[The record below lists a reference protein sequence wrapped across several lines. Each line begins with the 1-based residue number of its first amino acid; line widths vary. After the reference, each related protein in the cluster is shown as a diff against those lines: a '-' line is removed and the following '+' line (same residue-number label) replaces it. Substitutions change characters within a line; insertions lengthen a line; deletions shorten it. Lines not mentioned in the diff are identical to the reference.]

1 MEIWARKIFEDKIK
15 VQTARSRSGELL
27 TEMFPEH
34 IAEKLVSMNHKQES
48 PLSLGMTEVIADT
61 YTEMIIMCSDICGFT
76 KFSSSVKPSQVVQL
90 VTELFAEFDH
100 MTYRL
105 NIFKVCT
112 IGDAYVAVTMPK
124 KRPLALPGSKDA
136 SKTLKDS
143 KVTPDSRRGSGGVG
157 EALLQDAEEDLPLKL
172 QSQALDAH
180 HMFELGYGMRDHIT
194 KVRDK
199 LGIPEL
205 GMRIGIHRGDFVGG
219 VIGSDRL
226 RFDIWG
232 VDVVTAQM
240 SESHGKPNQ
249 LNVTTQM
256 RDFLDD
262 CFGSRFVYE
271 PNCTMSVP
279 GNKEVE
285 TFLVVDRC
293 FETKW

>member
-1 MEIWARKIFEDKIK
+1 M
-15 VQTARSRSGELL
+15 
-27 TEMFPEH
+27 
-34 IAEKLVSMNHKQES
+34 
-48 PLSLGMTEVIADT
+48 
-61 YTEMIIMCSDICGFT
+61 MCSDVCGFT

-100 MTYRL
+100 LTYRL

-124 KRPLALPGSKDA
+124 KRPALPAIGMKESKAEPKSKDG
-136 SKTLKDS
+136 KD
-143 KVTPDSRRGSGGVG
+143 RRGSAQAV
-157 EALLQDAEEDLPLKL
+157 EVPDVAEDIVIKL
-172 QSQALDAH
+172 NAQALDAH
-180 HMFELGYGMRDHIT
+180 HMFELGYGMREHIG

-205 GMRIGIHRGDFVGG
+205 GMRIGLHRGDFVGG

-232 VDVVTAQM
+232 VDVVTAAM
-240 SESHGKPNQ
+240 SESHGKPGQ
-249 LNVTTQM
+249 LNVTAQL
-256 RDFLDD
+256 REFLDE

-271 PNCTMSVP
+271 PNCTMTVP
-279 GNKEVE
+279 GNQEVE